1 MRPSSRPSVAPA
13 SGAANTSRFF
23 GHCWGR
29 AAWTAATSQPRRAGR
44 LAALA
49 AGAGLAGPS
58 GLTGLARLSK
68 PAHRA
73 RRDQRMARYP
83 RGSGWSPRVHGR
95 EVAVS
100 ERVVAIWRL
109 HLVLEEIEGGWVAWM
124 VAGPVV
130 HERHPVRVDV

>member
-49 AGAGLAGPS
+49 AGA
-58 GLTGLARLSK
+58 GLARLSK